1 MVNNVYSNLKEI
13 KREALDENVPIMQDD
28 TIDFITDFIAD
39 KRVKKI
45 LEVGTAVGYSAIM
58 MALSSP
64 LVTVVTIEKDKDR
77 YIKALKNVKKMG
89 LEDRI
94 ILIYNDALE
103 VKLKEKFDLI
113 IIDAAKSKNKEFFSH
128 FESNLDVN
136 GSIITDNL
144 SFHGYVEKDLSEISS
159 RNVRGLV
166 RKIRAYI
173 DMKIIYRT
181 SKNKEASAILFGL
194 KGFSI
199 YDNVITLEEINSITS
214 DIYLSIDKNLFDED
228 LESLE
233 KVLSVIDNYDIKGI
247 FFYDL
252 AVLSISKRLNIKTKL
267 IWNQNFLVTNYKTCN
282 FYYNEGVSGA
292 LISSEITIDE
302 IIDIA
307 KNTKLELFVNIFG
320 HQLMGVSKRA
330 LISNYFSYYGI
341 SNEKD
346 LNYMIEKNEKFPV
359 VENSICTR
367 IYTKDVLNG
376 IRYLKRLKDAGI
388 KYLIIDDIFL
398 ESEVSQKI
406 KDIFEKS
413 ILSCNDADLLK
424 YESLIKDII
433 PNSGPLFLDKKTI
446 YRVKKK

>member
-1 MVNNVYSNLKEI
+1 MRLVMVFPLQKE
-13 KREALDENVPIMQDD
+13 
-28 TIDFITDFIAD
+28 
-39 KRVKKI
+39 
-45 LEVGTAVGYSAIM
+45 G
-58 MALSSP
+58 
-64 LVTVVTIEKDKDR
+64 
-77 YIKALKNVKKMG
+77 
-89 LEDRI
+89 
-94 ILIYNDALE
+94 
-103 VKLKEKFDLI
+103 FDM
-113 IIDAAKSKNKEFFSH
+113 
-128 FESNLDVN
+128 
-136 GSIITDNL
+136 
-144 SFHGYVEKDLSEISS
+144 
-159 RNVRGLV
+159 R
-166 RKIRAYI
+166 
-173 DMKIIYRT
+173 IIYRT